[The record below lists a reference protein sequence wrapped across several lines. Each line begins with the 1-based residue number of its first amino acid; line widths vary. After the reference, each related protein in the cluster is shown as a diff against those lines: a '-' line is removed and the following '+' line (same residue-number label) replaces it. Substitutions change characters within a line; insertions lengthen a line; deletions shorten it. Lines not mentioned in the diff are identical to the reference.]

1 MKVDVFNTVNVYAYE
16 NVNSLKNI
24 KILVDKISTYIL
36 HISVK
41 VFFTDVID
49 KSMLRVK
56 DKLNSFMTEVPII

>member
-1 MKVDVFNTVNVYAYE
+1 M
-16 NVNSLKNI
+16 I
-24 KILVDKISTYIL
+24 KILIDKISTYIL

-41 VFFTDVID
+41 VFFIDVID